1 MKILLLAALTVGL
14 VAVAPMDQA
23 SAKCYRFSKA
33 PSDHFFCVKG
43 DSFADRKK
51 AGKCCK
57 RVAGRSC
64 GSVGSSS
71 SSCHS
76 NSNKCYDQNCKAH
89 RSLRGYA
96 RLFER
101 VSFLQAVE
109 NLFARR

>member
-1 MKILLLAALTVGL
+1 MKILLLGLLALGF
-14 VAVAPMDQA
+14 VAVAPVDMA
-23 SAKCYRFSKA
+23 SAKCYRFSNA

-43 DSFADRKK
+43 DSFSDRKK

-57 RVAGRSC
+57 SVAGRSC
-64 GSVGSSS
+64 GSVGSTS

-96 RLFER
+96 RLMQR
-101 VSFLQAVE
+101 VTFKQAVQR
-109 NLFARR
+109 LFSSQ